1 MKTLHSFLLTLA
13 LFTIGQAY
21 SQTKQVRGTVTD
33 SSGAP
38 LANVSVQV
46 RNSKVGTRTNDNG
59 VFTLQVPTNNP
70 NLVVSNVGFESQELN
85 VSNRDNVNVVMRVG
99 RQALQEVVVTALGI
113 RRNDRALGY
122 SVAKVDPNTLI
133 QKSEPDVLK

>member
-70 NLVVSNVGFESQELN
+70 NLVISNVGYEPQQIS
-85 VSNRDNVNVVMRVG
+85 VANRDNVNVRLQTS
-99 RQALQEVVVTALGI
+99 RQT
-113 RRNDRALGY
+113 
-122 SVAKVDPNTLI
+122 
-133 QKSEPDVLK
+133 